1 MQAYGTLGAVR
12 RASIRAA
19 YETVN
24 AGSFDGS
31 TDALVRAVDE
41 AARTA
46 CVEHEDECVPWS
58 MDEMDAKKDGEFL
71 FIYIRAIRLTSC
83 FVHRRVPCPSPTG
96 GKRSRAVTYWRGTA

>member
-31 TDALVRAVDE
+31 TDALVRAVRSGRLSD
-41 AARTA
+41 RTP
-46 CVEHEDECVPWS
+46 EQVP
-58 MDEMDAKKDGEFL
+58 
-71 FIYIRAIRLTSC
+71 
-83 FVHRRVPCPSPTG
+83 
-96 GKRSRAVTYWRGTA
+96 GTAIG